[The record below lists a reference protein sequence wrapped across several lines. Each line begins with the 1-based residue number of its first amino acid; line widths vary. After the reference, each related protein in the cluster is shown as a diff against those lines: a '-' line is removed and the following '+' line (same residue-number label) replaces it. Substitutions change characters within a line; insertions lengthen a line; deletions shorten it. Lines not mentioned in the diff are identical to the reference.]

1 MMQRDDMLDSRYS
14 WLRLGVSFL
23 IASIGSVGIWS
34 FIAILP
40 AVQAEFGADRG
51 DASLPYVASM
61 LGFALGNVVMGRAID
76 RWGAAATLAGSA
88 LLLAGSYAA
97 AASAPTLIILT
108 ALHLAI
114 GLGAAAGF
122 GPLIADVSHWFMR
135 RRGVAVTIAAS
146 GNYVAGA
153 FWPWALSGL
162 LAEDGWRA
170 VYYTLA
176 VAVVAAVLPLSVLLR
191 RRAPE
196 AAMSAAA
203 ARASAAVM
211 TAGLSPRTLQWL
223 LMFAGVACCVAMS
236 MPQVHIVAYCVDLG
250 YGPAV
255 GTEMLSLMLLGGVA
269 SRILS
274 GLVADWLGG
283 VKTLLIGSGLQGL
296 ALLLYLPWDGLVPL
310 YVVSTIFGLSQGGI
324 VPCYAIIVREY
335 MPPAEAGR
343 RVGVVVMAT
352 VVGMALGGW
361 MSGWIYDLTGSYAM
375 AFLNGIAWNA
385 LNFAV
390 ILTLMFRSRPRRG
403 APVAAAA

>member
-1 MMQRDDMLDSRYS
+1 MDGADILDSRYS
-14 WLRLGVSFL
+14 WFRLGVTFL
-23 IASIGSVGIWS
+23 ISSIGSVGIWS

-61 LGFALGNVVMGRAID
+61 LGFAAGNVLMGRVVD
-76 RWGAAATLAGSA
+76 RWGAAATMAGSA
-88 LLLAGSYAA
+88 LLLSAGYAA
-97 AASAPTLIILT
+97 AATAPSLWSLT
-108 ALHLAI
+108 ALHLVV
-114 GLGAAAGF
+114 GFGAAAGF
-122 GPLIADVSHWFMR
+122 GPMIADVSHWFMR
-135 RRGVAVTIAAS
+135 RRGVAVTVAAS

-162 LAEDGWRA
+162 LAEDGWRT
-170 VYYTLA
+170 VYFALA
-176 VAVVAAVLPLSVLLR
+176 AIVALIVLPLTLLLR
-191 RRAPE
+191 RRPPE
-196 AAMSAAA
+196 EAMAAA
-203 ARASAAVM
+203 AVKASAAVM

-255 GTEMLSLMLLGGVA
+255 GTEMLSLMLLGGVG
-269 SRILS
+269 SRLLS
-274 GLVADWLGG
+274 GLLADWLGG
-283 VKTLLIGSGLQGL
+283 VKTLLIGSALQGL
-296 ALLLYLPWDGLVPL
+296 ALILYLPWDGLVPL
-310 YVVSTIFGLSQGGI
+310 YVISTIFGLSQGGI
-324 VPCYAIIVREY
+324 VPAYAIIVREY

-343 RVGVVVMAT
+343 RVGVVLMAT

-375 AFLNGIAWNA
+375 AFLNGVAWNA
-385 LNFAV
+385 LNLVV
-390 ILTLMFRSRPRRG
+390 ILTLLFRSRPRRD